1 MATEPGLTLGRRRVR
16 GRRVLLPVLLAS
28 VLGGPLDPAADEGIG
43 PILAEAEAFLH
54 QGTLYLALERLR
66 EAARLA
72 PGDYR
77 LYKVRGDV
85 LMSFRR
91 NEEAVAAYREAAA
104 RAPDAL
110 DVQWALWALLD
121 RMGAQRQAIE
131 SLQEI
136 VRLDPDNPL
145 AHLRLAR
152 ALSQADRLEDAALSY
167 RRAVELEPDH
177 PALRLQLARALF
189 DILDYPGS
197 RREVDRVLTRT
208 RQGEPE
214 WAAAQDLLALL
225 RGESYDRGRRWDQ
238 SQTLR
243 KLPWYSSRNL
253 KEAVLTRGQA
263 WRLIEQGRYREA
275 EPVLQKALTLNPED
289 HRAWYDL
296 GLTRMELGRYEAAIE
311 AFETGIKLTKFAEF
325 YPDSVFQIGR
335 CLAKLGRWRE
345 AIARYERVL
354 AIRDWRHEDFYAL
367 NFPDLAKVQAALEE
381 ARLHIQA
388 DLGTHEASEVVVQGE
403 RLGPEPYEYPL
414 PPLRNGHKY
423 VEPLPTLDELT
434 PIGTDTVHGA
444 FRQLITARTVIQDD
458 VQTGLHEFIPVNP
471 TDTFQ
476 QQDPEVYLV
485 FTLTSNQED
494 LEVKVTSRWV
504 AEQVR
509 GLAPG
514 TLVGTDTILLGL
526 NERSGYFRLVRHQ
539 GGWSPGLYRVDLYLG
554 PQVSTYTHAGEVRFR
569 VVKDSRPL
577 QIKR

>member
-526 NERSGYFRLVRHQ
+526 NERSGYFRLVRPQ

-554 PQVSTYTHAGEVRFR
+554 PQVSAYTHIADLRFR
-569 VVKDSRPL
+569 IVADPRP
-577 QIKR
+577 R

>member
-1 MATEPGLTLGRRRVR
+1 M
-16 GRRVLLPVLLAS
+16 
-28 VLGGPLDPAADEGIG
+28 LGGPLDPAADEGIG

-526 NERSGYFRLVRHQ
+526 NERSGYFRLVRPQ

-554 PQVSTYTHAGEVRFR
+554 PQVSAYTHIADLRFR
-569 VVKDSRPL
+569 IVADPRP
-577 QIKR
+577 R